1 MLYEQ
6 SLRAGYGMAYTEDKV
21 HYLEKLQE
29 SLANQLR
36 QGKERIEFE
45 YYDGKN
51 HEIKKETLTRQQ
63 AETKIRDLNRQIDK
77 EKGIPWYERD
87 SAWHIEDGGP
97 VGRIIG
103 FLQDIAAAIARA
115 VVHTIDYLNPEY
127 RAELRAG
134 MMAAYKQT
142 MQDMQREKAAGPYAQ
157 DKTREQSRSD
167 PDRNFGREQPN
178 QEKDR
183 QAQQPKPK
191 TNEELKQDYVNVL
204 RGVFP
209 TTQQKIEALLTVQHT
224 NTCGHEQNAPLQFNI
239 FPDDHTKMVQMTRK
253 EADALLKEVNTALS
267 FLKEKFPEE
276 YVAAE
281 TAVKKEELEGQYT
294 TPEYKSWLRE
304 NIYKEQPVKAN
315 QTREIKEPHEAEKT
329 QETGN
334 VQDMSSVV
342 QTDDQRITIEE
353 IREKLQNAVSRK
365 TTDPEKASAVTVA
378 VYDMI
383 QKDPSVVM
391 RLREAEQ
398 GTPLQNLKAYTKDG
412 RELQY
417 SAISAVLFRRGNLIT
432 RNPAVLSYLPPK
444 EEKAKFYEAL
454 VSRAAKPGRYTKSL
468 DEILQ
473 SARSQAEKGS
483 ETARVFMQGM
493 DTYLQQT
500 KENTKEQQPL
510 EEQNI
515 TPGQPEL
522 QEQAVQQKTPQEQAI
537 KPQPDLAEY
546 TAIAASITDQ
556 PYLQQELISYMSSV
570 AQTDDQHMSSVAQTD
585 DHQINT
591 DRLLTELVKEH
602 YENDTL
608 PEFMFH
614 WLQDPRPE
622 PELYAKI
629 AARAG
634 ILDPTCAEVTTP
646 AADILEAE
654 AAYEGYLGDE
664 RTLADTAGSRHMYAV
679 LGVRE
684 GALYV
689 GTDNPEVTAAVDA
702 ALTNSQMP
710 LETFAARDNEDIMK
724 DAVLYGGLSLDALE
738 DITPDLVKAAMT
750 SDLMRGD
757 TDRFQQDFS
766 SWQTMTRSRNEVAI
780 GKDLAGMLYQSAQ
793 PGDLQSVETSLET
806 LKDTYPRMCDAVN
819 SEYDRLD
826 QEAQQQ
832 ADYNNETYRYSDY
845 QVPDY
850 QEYQDSPEYPE
861 Y

>member
-1 MLYEQ
+1 
-6 SLRAGYGMAYTEDKV
+6 
-21 HYLEKLQE
+21 
-29 SLANQLR
+29 
-36 QGKERIEFE
+36 
-45 YYDGKN
+45 
-51 HEIKKETLTRQQ
+51 
-63 AETKIRDLNRQIDK
+63 
-77 EKGIPWYERD
+77 
-87 SAWHIEDGGP
+87 
-97 VGRIIG
+97 
-103 FLQDIAAAIARA
+103 
-115 VVHTIDYLNPEY
+115 
-127 RAELRAG
+127 
-134 MMAAYKQT
+134 
-142 MQDMQREKAAGPYAQ
+142 
-157 DKTREQSRSD
+157 
-167 PDRNFGREQPN
+167 
-178 QEKDR
+178 
-183 QAQQPKPK
+183 
-191 TNEELKQDYVNVL
+191 
-204 RGVFP
+204 
-209 TTQQKIEALLTVQHT
+209 
-224 NTCGHEQNAPLQFNI
+224 
-239 FPDDHTKMVQMTRK
+239 
-253 EADALLKEVNTALS
+253 
-267 FLKEKFPEE
+267 
-276 YVAAE
+276 
-281 TAVKKEELEGQYT
+281 
-294 TPEYKSWLRE
+294 
-304 NIYKEQPVKAN
+304 
-315 QTREIKEPHEAEKT
+315 
-329 QETGN
+329 
-334 VQDMSSVV
+334 
-342 QTDDQRITIEE
+342 
-353 IREKLQNAVSRK
+353 
-365 TTDPEKASAVTVA
+365 
-378 VYDMI
+378 
-383 QKDPSVVM
+383 
-391 RLREAEQ
+391 
-398 GTPLQNLKAYTKDG
+398 
-412 RELQY
+412 
-417 SAISAVLFRRGNLIT
+417 
-432 RNPAVLSYLPPK
+432 
-444 EEKAKFYEAL
+444 
-454 VSRAAKPGRYTKSL
+454 
-468 DEILQ
+468 
-473 SARSQAEKGS
+473 
-483 ETARVFMQGM
+483 
-493 DTYLQQT
+493 
-500 KENTKEQQPL
+500 
-510 EEQNI
+510 
-515 TPGQPEL
+515 
-522 QEQAVQQKTPQEQAI
+522 
-537 KPQPDLAEY
+537 
-546 TAIAASITDQ
+546 
-556 PYLQQELISYMSSV
+556 
-570 AQTDDQHMSSVAQTD
+570 MSSVAQTD

-614 WLQDPRPE
+614 WLQNPRPE

>member
-1 MLYEQ
+1 
-6 SLRAGYGMAYTEDKV
+6 MAYTEDKV
-21 HYLEKLQE
+21 RYLEKLQE

-36 QGKERIEFE
+36 QGKERIDFE
-45 YYDGKN
+45 YYDGEN

-63 AETKIRDLNRQIDK
+63 AETKIRDLNRQIDR

-87 SAWHIEDGGP
+87 SAWHTEDGGP

-142 MQDMQREKAAGPYAQ
+142 IRDMQREKAAGPYAQ
-157 DKTREQSRSD
+157 DKTREQSYSN
-167 PDRNFGREQPN
+167 PDRNSGREQPN

-276 YVAAE
+276 YAAAE

-315 QTREIKEPHEAEKT
+315 QTREIKEPH
-329 QETGN
+329 
-334 VQDMSSVV
+334 DMSSVV
-342 QTDDQRITIEE
+342 QTDDQRMTIEE

-500 KENTKEQQPL
+500 KENTKEQQPV

-537 KPQPDLAEY
+537 KPQPDIAKY

-570 AQTDDQHMSSVAQTD
+570 AQTDDQ
-585 DHQINT
+585 QINT

-614 WLQDPRPE
+614 WLQNPRPE

-634 ILDPTCAEVTTP
+634 ILDPACAEVTTP

-757 TDRFQQDFS
+757 TDRFRQDFS

-793 PGDLQSVETSLET
+793 PGDLQTVETSLET

>member
-1 MLYEQ
+1 
-6 SLRAGYGMAYTEDKV
+6 MAYTEDKV
-21 HYLEKLQE
+21 RYLEKLQE

-36 QGKERIEFE
+36 QGKERIDFE
-45 YYDGKN
+45 YYDGEN

-63 AETKIRDLNRQIDK
+63 AETKIRDLNRQIDR

-142 MQDMQREKAAGPYAQ
+142 IRDMQKEKAAGPYTQ
-157 DKTREQSRSD
+157 DKTREQSYSD
-167 PDRNFGREQPN
+167 PDRNSGREQPN

-191 TNEELKQDYVNVL
+191 TNEELKQDYVNTL

-209 TTQQKIEALLTVQHT
+209 TTQQKIEALLTVQHS
-224 NTCGHEQNAPLQFNI
+224 NTCGHELNMPLQFNL
-239 FPDDHTKMVQMTRK
+239 FPNDHSKMVHMTRE

-267 FLKEKFPEE
+267 FLKKSFPEE
-276 YVAAE
+276 YAAAE
-281 TAVKKEELEGQYT
+281 AAVKKEELKGQYT
-294 TPEYKSWLRE
+294 TPEYKAWLRE
-304 NIYKEQPVKAN
+304 NIYKDQPEKEQDKSPAAN
-315 QTREIKEPHEAEKT
+315 DENREMT
-329 QETGN
+329 
-334 VQDMSSVV
+334 V
-342 QTDDQRITIEE
+342 EE
-353 IREKLQNAVSRK
+353 IRDKLQNAVSRK

-417 SAISAVLFRRGNLIT
+417 SAVSAVLFRRGNLIT

-473 SARSQAEKGS
+473 SARQQAEKGS
-483 ETARVFMQGM
+483 ETARVFVQEM
-493 DTYLQQT
+493 DAYLGQT
-500 KENTKEQQPL
+500 REQMQQPA
-510 EEQNI
+510 EEQALM
-515 TPGQPEL
+515 PE
-522 QEQAVQQKTPQEQAI
+522 QEEVQSVQQAVES
-537 KPQPDLAEY
+537 QPASPGY
-546 TAIAASITDQ
+546 AVIAASITDQ

-570 AQTDDQHMSSVAQTD
+570 VQTDDQHMSSVVQID
-585 DHQINT
+585 SPQINT
-591 DRLLTELVKEH
+591 DRILTELVKEH

-608 PEFMFH
+608 PEFMFQ
-614 WLQDPRPE
+614 LQNPRPE

-793 PGDLQSVETSLET
+793 PGDLQTVETSLET

>member
-1 MLYEQ
+1 MKQ
-6 SLRAGYGMAYTEDKV
+6 
-21 HYLEKLQE
+21 
-29 SLANQLR
+29 
-36 QGKERIEFE
+36 
-45 YYDGKN
+45 
-51 HEIKKETLTRQQ
+51 KKHR
-63 AETKIRDLNRQIDK
+63 
-77 EKGIPWYERD
+77 
-87 SAWHIEDGGP
+87 
-97 VGRIIG
+97 
-103 FLQDIAAAIARA
+103 
-115 VVHTIDYLNPEY
+115 
-127 RAELRAG
+127 
-134 MMAAYKQT
+134 
-142 MQDMQREKAAGPYAQ
+142 
-157 DKTREQSRSD
+157 
-167 PDRNFGREQPN
+167 
-178 QEKDR
+178 
-183 QAQQPKPK
+183 KP
-191 TNEELKQDYVNVL
+191 
-204 RGVFP
+204 
-209 TTQQKIEALLTVQHT
+209 
-224 NTCGHEQNAPLQFNI
+224 
-239 FPDDHTKMVQMTRK
+239 
-253 EADALLKEVNTALS
+253 
-267 FLKEKFPEE
+267 
-276 YVAAE
+276 
-281 TAVKKEELEGQYT
+281 
-294 TPEYKSWLRE
+294 
-304 NIYKEQPVKAN
+304 
-315 QTREIKEPHEAEKT
+315 
-329 QETGN
+329 
-334 VQDMSSVV
+334 
-342 QTDDQRITIEE
+342 
-353 IREKLQNAVSRK
+353 VSRK

-537 KPQPDLAEY
+537 KPQPDIAKY

-556 PYLQQELISYMSSV
+556 PYLQQELISYMSSVAQTDDQYMSSVAQTDDQYMSSV

-591 DRLLTELVKEH
+591 DRLLTEL
-602 YENDTL
+602 
-608 PEFMFH
+608 
-614 WLQDPRPE
+614 E

-793 PGDLQSVETSLET
+793 PGDLQTVETSLET

>member
-157 DKTREQSRSD
+157 DKTREQSYSD

-209 TTQQKIEALLTVQHT
+209 TTQQKIEALLTVQHS

-239 FPDDHTKMVQMTRK
+239 FPGDHTKMVRMTRK

-276 YVAAE
+276 YAAAE

-329 QETGN
+329 QET
-334 VQDMSSVV
+334 
-342 QTDDQRITIEE
+342 
-353 IREKLQNAVSRK
+353 NAVSRK

-537 KPQPDLAEY
+537 KPQPDIAKY

-556 PYLQQELISYMSSV
+556 PYLQQELISY
-570 AQTDDQHMSSVAQTD
+570 MSSVAQTD